1 MHKKILRIASALLVL
16 LVFVSLL
23 PDNASSVA
31 TTEAERISALASSTY
46 KKALKRTGRSS
57 FHGWCGA
64 AVDQQ
69 MQVLGITTKVV
80 GTDGNQKYDYFK
92 KMDYTS
98 GGYKVKAYSVSKYSL
113 EKALKF
119 LSEDGTKNVYNIM
132 VGFQSTNTSA
142 GRKYGHAVFIYA
154 IIDGDVYFTESFD
167 LTISGK
173 RYPEG
178 QCVVASIAEF
188 AKSYNSWCKYEG
200 LVHFGLKTYEEE
212 CLFLNAYL
220 YANAATDTTLYSAP
234 CTPDVDDRS
243 RPLRAVQEGE
253 RMSVIGMYRN
263 TKGEYWYQVED
274 AQICYVRAD
283 DATVQAMRY
292 DDVSVDSVKAPT
304 VLTEGSSFNIKG
316 SVTGQYVSIVSV
328 RAQVYQVGEDGM
340 VHMMTTNAPVTA
352 NDYTLYKSTVAK
364 RLTFKLLDLGSYHYE
379 LAAVVSN
386 HYFADGALQTE
397 WQTIKLWKS
406 DFQVVEKK
414 GETASVKFDAAG
426 GVSELD
432 AAEMTLG
439 QPLAALPTATREGY
453 TFDGWYTADGEKVDE
468 EYVLEGKMTLYAG
481 WIADGDVTGWY
492 EEDGRIYYVE
502 NGARLLGFF
511 QVDGITY
518 FQGPDGYLATGWVEV
533 DGERCFF
540 HANGAMVTGWLQQP
554 EGTYYIGVD
563 GTMAIG
569 WVYVDGQTYY
579 FDSNGLMVSGV
590 QIINGVKYYFGIN
603 GALIRKASS
612 TASASSNSSNLTI
625 STFAK

>member
-31 TTEAERISALASSTY
+31 TTEAERISALATSTY

-132 VGFQSTNTSA
+132 VGFQRTNTSA

-178 QCVVASIAEF
+178 QCVVTSIAEF

-200 LVHFGLKTYEEE
+200 LIHFGLKTYEEE

-220 YANAATDTTLYSAP
+220 YANTTTDTTLYSSP
-234 CTPDVDDRS
+234 CTPDVDERS
-243 RPLRAVQEGE
+243 HPLRQLQAGE
-253 RMSVIGMYRN
+253 RLSVIGMYRN
-263 TKGEYWYQVED
+263 TQGEYWYQVED

-283 DATVQAMRY
+283 DTEVQAMRY
-292 DDVSVDSVKAPT
+292 DDVAIDAVKAPT
-304 VLTEGSSFNIKG
+304 VLTEGSSFSIKG
-316 SVTGQYVSIVSV
+316 SVTGQYVSINSV
-328 RAQVYQVGEDGM
+328 RAQVYQVTEDGM
-340 VHMMTTNAPVTA
+340 VHKMTTNAPVSA
-352 NDYTLYKSTVAK
+352 NDYTLYKSKVAM
-364 RLTFKLLDLGSYHYE
+364 RLTFKLLDIGSYHYE

-386 HYFADGALQTE
+386 HYYADGALQTD

-414 GETASVKFDAAG
+414 GETANVKFDAG
-426 GVSELD
+426 EGVSELD
-432 AAEMTLG
+432 AAELTLG
-439 QPLAALPTATREGY
+439 HPLTYLPQATREGY
-453 TFDGWYTADGEKVDE
+453 VFDGWYTADGEKVDE
-468 EYVLEGKMTLYAG
+468 EFVLEGKMTLYAK
-481 WIADGDVTGWY
+481 WTAAGDVTGWY
-492 EEDGRIYYVE
+492 EENGRTYYVQD
-502 NGARLLGFF
+502 GVRVLGFF

-518 FQGPDGYLATGWVEV
+518 FQGAEGYLSTGWVTI
-533 DGERCFF
+533 DGERCYFNT
-540 HANGAMVTGWLQQP
+540 NGSMVTGWLRQP
-554 EGTYYIGVD
+554 EGTYYLGVD

-569 WVYVDGQTYY
+569 WVDIDDQTYY
-579 FDSNGLMVSGV
+579 FEPNGLMVTGIKV
-590 QIINGVKYYFGIN
+590 IGGTKYYFGDN
-603 GALIRKASS
+603 GALIRKAPTNNS
-612 TASASSNSSNLTI
+612 TQVRPGIT
-625 STFAK
+625 TFNK